1 MRQFVFCMGMALV
14 ITGQAIAEDNC
25 LTREEKA
32 DGWQL
37 LFNGKDYT
45 DWVCSN
51 GKPVSSAVEDG
62 AIMPYKSGGY
72 LVVHEKQF
80 GDFVL
85 KCDVR
90 MPEDCNSGVFFRV
103 GDLKDPVQTGF
114 EIQISSHAG
123 ESYHNFGAVYDLAKS
138 KKAKLNPTGEWNS
151 VVITCR
157 GPEVSVEVNGEQV
170 SKLNCDDFT
179 EVGKRPDGSSH
190 KFNKRGIAVKD
201 FARKG
206 YLGFQDHGHKVW
218 FKNVKLR
225 ELN

>member
-1 MRQFVFCMGMALV
+1 VA
-14 ITGQAIAEDNC
+14 TAADNC
-25 LTREEKA
+25 LTAEEQA
-32 DGWQL
+32 AGWQL
-37 LFNGKDYT
+37 LFNGKDHT
-45 DWVCSN
+45 GWVCDN
-51 GKPVSSAVEDG
+51 GKKIASAVEDG

-90 MPEDCNSGVFFRV
+90 MPAQCNSGIFFRV

-123 ESYHNFGAVYDLAKS
+123 TSYHDFGAIYDLATPKT
-138 KKAKLNPTGEWNS
+138 AKLNPTGEWNS
-151 VVITCR
+151 VTITGR
-157 GPEVSVEVNGEQV
+157 GPEISVEVNGEIV
-170 SKLNCDDFT
+170 CKMNCDEFT
-179 EVGKRPDGSSH
+179 EVGKRPDGTQH
-190 KFNKRGIAVKD
+190 KFNKGGIAVKD
-201 FARKG
+201 FPRRG